1 MLVNQ
6 IAVFLENRK
15 GRLAAMLAALSDAG
29 INVESLHIAD
39 PRDFGIVRIITDDN
53 PAAKKALTAAGFTVA
68 DTDLVAVEVDDAPG
82 ALTATLGLLSKEGV
96 NLEYVYSYSR
106 KGGKALILFKTDEAE
121 RAQKLLG

>member
-39 PRDFGIVRIITDDN
+39 
-53 PAAKKALTAAGFTVA
+53 TVISA
-68 DTDLVAVEVDDAPG
+68 
-82 ALTATLGLLSKEGV
+82 
-96 NLEYVYSYSR
+96 
-106 KGGKALILFKTDEAE
+106 
-121 RAQKLLG
+121 

>member
-39 PRDFGIVRIITDDN
+39 TRDFGIVRIITDDN

-68 DTDLVAVEVDDAPG
+68 A
-82 ALTATLGLLSKEGV
+82 ALSPPPSACSAKRASISSMSTPI
-96 NLEYVYSYSR
+96 R
-106 KGGKALILFKTDEAE
+106 E
-121 RAQKLLG
+121 RAARRSSFSRPTRRNALKSCSADNSEGSPA